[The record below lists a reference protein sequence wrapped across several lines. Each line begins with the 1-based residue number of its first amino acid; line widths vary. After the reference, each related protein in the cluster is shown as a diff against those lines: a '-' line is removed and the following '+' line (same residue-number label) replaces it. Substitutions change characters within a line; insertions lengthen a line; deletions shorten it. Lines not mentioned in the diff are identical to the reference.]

1 MIESEISKKELL
13 ELTGITYGQLYRW
26 KRKGLIPEDWF
37 IKKSSYTGQET
48 YFPRE
53 KVLERIDKILNM
65 KDDFSLDHLADTF
78 SAAPKIVSVKMTE
91 ILEKGIVSQMVLEQY
106 ETMFVEPLIFSDV
119 LGLIICEEQLAEG
132 LISLEEGRE
141 LIKFLKQ
148 EIPQLPEKAYEL
160 RYIRKLGIGFW
171 VLAESGYHVVFDST
185 AKQVLSLSIQK
196 YMEKI
201 KTLL

>member
-48 YFPRE
+48 YFPRD
-53 KVLERIDKILNM
+53 KVLERIDKILHM
-65 KDDFSLDHLADTF
+65 KDDFSLDQLADTF
-78 SAAPKIVSVKMTE
+78 STAPMTVAVSMTE
-91 ILEKGIVSQMVLEQY
+91 LVEKGIVSQRVLELY
-106 ETMFVEPLIFSDV
+106 KTMFAEPLIFSDI

-132 LISLEEGRE
+132 LVSLEEGSE

-148 EIPQLPEKAYEL
+148 EMPQLPEKAYTL
-160 RYIRKLGIGFW
+160 RYMRKLGIGFW
-171 VLAESGYHVVFDST
+171 VLAETGYPVIFDTT

>member
-13 ELTGITYGQLYRW
+13 EWTGITYGQLYRW

-65 KDDFSLDHLADTF
+65 KDDFSLDELADTF
-78 SAAPKIVSVKMTE
+78 STAPLRVNLSIE
-91 ILEKGIVSQMVLEQY
+91 DILGKGIVSQVILGHY
-106 ETMFVEPLIFSDV
+106 ETMFAEPLSFTDV
-119 LGLIICEEQLAEG
+119 LGLFICEEQLAEG
-132 LISLEEGRE
+132 RISLDEGRE
-141 LIKFLKQ
+141 LIKFLKR
-148 EIPQLPEKAYEL
+148 EMPQLPEKAYGL

-171 VLAESGYHVVFDST
+171 VLAEVACPVVFDNS
-185 AKQVLSLSIQK
+185 AKEVLNLSIQS

>member
-26 KRKGLIPEDWF
+26 KRKALIPEEWF

-53 KVLERIDKILNM
+53 NVLERIDKILNM
-65 KDDFSLDHLADTF
+65 KDDFSLDQLADTF
-78 SAAPKIVSVKMTE
+78 SVAPKEVAINSLQLV
-91 ILEKGIVSQMVLEQY
+91 EKGIISQRVMEEY
-106 ETMFVEPLIFSDV
+106 KTMFSEPLLFTDI
-119 LGLIICEEQLAEG
+119 LGLMVCEEQLTEG
-132 LISLEEGRE
+132 LISLEEGE
-141 LIKFLKQ
+141 ALIQFLKG
-148 EIPQLPEKAYEL
+148 EMPNLPEKAFEL
-160 RYIRKLGIGFW
+160 RYMRKLGIGFW
-171 VLAESGYHVVFDST
+171 VLVESGYHVVFDPS
-185 AKQVLSLSIQK
+185 AKQVLALSIAK

>member
-65 KDDFSLDHLADTF
+65 KDDFSLDELADTF
-78 SAAPKIVSVKMTE
+78 SATPLVVALRIRD
-91 ILEKGIVSQMVLEQY
+91 ILEKGIVSQVTFTNY
-106 ETMFVEPLIFSDV
+106 ETMFVEPLNFTDL

-132 LISLEEGRE
+132 LISLDEGRE

-148 EIPQLPEKAYEL
+148 EMPQLPEKAYEL

-171 VLAESGYHVVFDST
+171 VLAEMGYHVVFDST
-185 AKQVLSLSIQK
+185 AKQVLNLSVQK